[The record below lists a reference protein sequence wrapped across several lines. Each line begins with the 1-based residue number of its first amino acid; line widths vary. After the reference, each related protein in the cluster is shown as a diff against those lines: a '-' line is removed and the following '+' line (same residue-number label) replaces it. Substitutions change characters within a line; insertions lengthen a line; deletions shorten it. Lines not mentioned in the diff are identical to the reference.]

1 MSLIEKA
8 RSMLQKYPLCDSCL
22 GRQFGGLGRGVTNRE
37 RGFALKLVI
46 TMEAHMGLK
55 RGEESE
61 EEVLRSLAVRGGHP
75 PAANLVGETAK
86 DSCHICGGIMERMG
100 EYAAE
105 VVRALDKYEYRT
117 FLIGVKVSGELAERE
132 DAVKSEFGIEFG
144 ESMKMEASREI
155 GKLVSKATGKEVEF
169 SKPDVVVM
177 VGIPGPMV
185 EVSPMPLFVFGRY
198 RKLARGIPQSK
209 WDCVHC
215 RGKGCEICHGTGKIY
230 PISVEE
236 IVCGPI
242 LKAAGGKETKFHGAG
257 REDVDA
263 IMSGNGRPF
272 VVEVRE
278 PKVRELDLKAVEDE
292 INKGGNGMVEVA
304 GLKLSDRRTV
314 RRLKEGAKVAEKV
327 YRALVELDRD
337 IGEEEAATLGKSFN
351 GCVINQ
357 LTPNRV
363 LHRRADRLRLKK
375 VYEVSVK
382 MIDPRH
388 LELVVRCQGGLYVK
402 ELISGDGGRTT
413 PSVSEVLGCGA
424 RCTELDVIA
433 VNEGV

>member
-1 MSLIEKA
+1 MLIEKA

-22 GRQFGGLGRGVTNRE
+22 GRQFGGLGRGVTNIE
-37 RGFALKLVI
+37 RGFALKLV
-46 TMEAHMGLK
+46 MAMGAHMELK
-55 RGEESE
+55 RGEVAAE
-61 EEVLRSLAVRGGHP
+61 ETLRVLAVNGGHA
-75 PAANLVGETAK
+75 PAVNLVGQVTKRE
-86 DSCHICGGIMERMG
+86 CYICGGIMERIG
-100 EYAAE
+100 DYAVE
-105 VVRALDKYEYRT
+105 VADALKGYDYKN
-117 FLIGVKVSGELAERE
+117 FLVGVKVSGELAERE

-155 GKLVSKATGKEVEF
+155 GKLVSKATGKAVEF
-169 SKPDVVVM
+169 SKPDVVVT
-177 VGIPGPMV
+177 VEIPGPKV
-185 EVSPMPLFVFGRY
+185 EVSPMPLFIFGRY
-198 RKLARGIPQSK
+198 KKLARGIPQSK
-209 WDCVHC
+209 WDCTHC
-215 RGKGCEICHGTGKIY
+215 RGKGCEVCHGTGKIY

-236 IVCGPI
+236 IVCGPV
-242 LKAAGGKETKFHGAG
+242 LRAAGGKETKFHGAG

-263 IMSGNGRPF
+263 TMVGNGRPF
-272 VVEVRE
+272 VVEIRKA
-278 PKVRELDLKAVEDE
+278 KVREFDLKALEDE
-292 INKGGNGMVEVA
+292 INEGGNGMVEVT
-304 GLKLSDRRTV
+304 GLKVSDRKTV

-327 YRALVELDRD
+327 YRALVELDHD
-337 IGEEEAATLGKSFN
+337 ISEEEGGALGKSFN

-375 VYEVSVK
+375 VYEMSVK

-413 PSVSEVLGCGA
+413 PSVSERLGCGA

>member
-8 RSMLQKYPLCDSCL
+8 RSMLLKYPLCDSCL
-22 GRQFGGLGRGVTNRE
+22 GRQFGGLGRGITNRE

-55 RGEESE
+55 RGEGSE
-61 EEVLRSLAVRGGHP
+61 EEVLRALAAGGAHQ
-75 PAANLVGETAK
+75 PAANLVGAEAG
-86 DSCHICGGIMERMG
+86 DVCHICGGIMERIG

-105 VVRALDKYEYRT
+105 VVRALDGYEYRT

-132 DAVKSEFGIEFG
+132 DALKSEFGIEFG
-144 ESMKMEASREI
+144 ESMKMETSREI
-155 GKLVSKATGKEVEF
+155 GKLVSKATGREVEF
-169 SKPDVVVM
+169 SKPDVVVT
-177 VGIPGPMV
+177 VGIPGPVV

-215 RGKGCEICHGTGKIY
+215 RGKGCEVCHGTGKIY

-242 LKAAGGKETKFHGAG
+242 LRAAGGKETKFHGAG

-272 VVEVRE
+272 VGEVRE
-278 PKVRELDLKAVEDE
+278 PKVRELDLRAVEAE
-292 INKGGNGMVEVA
+292 INKGGNGMVEVV
-304 GLKLSDRRTV
+304 GLRLSDRRTV

-337 IGEEEAATLGKSFN
+337 IGEEEARALGKSFN

-375 VYEVSVK
+375 VYEMSIK

-413 PSVSEVLGCGA
+413 PSVSEILGCGA

>member
-1 MSLIEKA
+1 MFLIEKA

-22 GRQFGGLGRGVTNRE
+22 GRQFGGLGRGVTNKE

-46 TMEAHMGLK
+46 TMEAHIGLK
-55 RGEESE
+55 RGDGSE
-61 EEVLRSLAVRGGHP
+61 EEVLRIMAVRGAHP

-86 DSCHICGGIMERMG
+86 DCCHLCGGIMDKMD

-105 VVRALDKYEYRT
+105 VVRALEGYDYRT

-144 ESMKMEASREI
+144 ESMKMEISREI
-155 GKLVSKATGKEVEF
+155 GKLVSKATGKAVEF

-177 VGIPGPMV
+177 VEVPGPV
-185 EVSPMPLFVFGRY
+185 IEVTPMPLFVFGRY

-209 WDCVHC
+209 WECIHC
-215 RGKGCEICHGTGKIY
+215 RGKGCEVCHGTGKIY

-242 LKAAGGKETKFHGAG
+242 LQAAGGRETKFHGAG

-278 PKVRELDLKAVEDE
+278 PKIRELDLKAVESE
-292 INKGGNGMVEVA
+292 INKGGNGMVEVV
-304 GLKLSDRRTV
+304 GLRLSDRRTV

-327 YRALVELDRD
+327 YKALVELDRD
-337 IGEEEAATLGKSFN
+337 IGEEEAGALGKSFN

-375 VYEVSVK
+375 VYEMSVK
-382 MIDPRH
+382 MIDTRH

-413 PSVSEVLGCGA
+413 PSVSEILGCGA